1 MRTMG
6 VRNKPFFILLMSFLL
21 ILGSMPLANRPAA
34 AAATAFSN
42 VTMNTSNPA
51 MYDKYEMTFNLS
63 STYTNPFNPDEVSVN
78 ATITTPSGTVESVPG
93 FYKSNSSPNWA
104 IRYSP
109 RQAGVHS
116 VVLSVTDASGTGT
129 SSTYTFTAGGPGSNR
144 GFMTAQGD
152 RFVDSFGS
160 QLTLLGTNFAWNN
173 TSDSTAVTTEIP
185 NLLPAKM
192 NFLRVWYS
200 CWWSSIAPEWGP
212 ITANEAGL
220 TINYAGIGKYQ
231 LDNQAR
237 MDQMLDTAAANGVYI
252 MLTMNSFG
260 DMYYQWN
267 VNAYNQANGGP
278 STYSENN
285 ADFWTNPT
293 AISYQKKL
301 LRYMF
306 ARFGYS
312 RALGMLEYWNE
323 SDNRVDTSAATRA
336 SWHATMDNYWKSL
349 DFYHHPTTTSFAWKD
364 HAGSGQQ
371 SWETLTTLSA
381 TNVHRYDSSAN
392 VVDAW
397 EQQIDNL
404 HALASG
410 KPAFI
415 GEVGKADTDQT
426 TDPTID
432 EYMHNALWGPIFR
445 AGAAGGSLWWTF
457 ETGFA
462 LPASFKAIYTQLAN
476 FIQPEEDHLINM
488 PFVDYGLQ
496 SNNTKIGGFKD
507 NSRAYL
513 WINDTQ
519 ANHTVTSPITVS
531 GMSFTIPM
539 PNNYYNVTYY
549 NTYTGTYGSTSSVQ
563 ATGGNLVLNNVPAF
577 SRDIAVKIE
586 CEGCNAPD
594 TTAPTA
600 PTNVVSP
607 SKTDTTVTLSWS
619 PSTDNV
625 RVTDYDVYRGSAKIG
640 STGGATT
647 YTATGLTANTAYSFT
662 VKAKDNAGNES
673 AASSALNVTTNPPDT
688 TAPTA
693 PSGLASPS
701 RLDLSVTL
709 SWTAST
715 DNVGVTA
722 YDIYRNGSLAGT
734 VSGTQT
740 SYTDTGLSPSTTYSY
755 YVKARDARN
764 NTSAASGTISVTT
777 LAPIPVNKLQNAGF
791 DTSNSN
797 NKPDQWV
804 CENDYFCYRDTT
816 VKRSGTAS
824 MKMTGDSGP
833 WLAFYQDA
841 AATAGTAYTFDG
853 YYNAAANNGTTIEFR
868 LRFLDAS
875 NTILQDNLLYTH
887 TGTNTGFANING
899 TRTAPANTAKA
910 RVYIY
915 MKDLRGSLYF
925 DDFSLTDGSGGSG
938 TPDTTAPTAPT
949 NLTSPSKTATTVDL
963 SWTASTDDVG
973 VTGYDIYRGTT
984 LIGTTTG
991 ATTYQATG
999 LNAGTA
1005 YSFTVKAKDAAG
1017 NVSAASSAL
1026 NVTTNAAADTSAPT
1040 APTGLTSPSKTQT
1053 AVNLSWTA
1061 STDNV
1066 GVTGYDIYQGTFL
1079 IGSTSGATTFQATGL
1094 TAGTAYGFTVKAK
1107 DAAGNVSA
1115 ASSTLNVTTD
1125 AASGGSGNLLANAGF
1140 ETDNGSSRPASWTYE
1155 QDYYV
1160 SRNTST
1166 YRSGSSSIRINGDSG
1181 PWFGWY
1187 QDVAATAGNSYTF
1200 DGYVN
1205 ITANNGSTLQFKVQ
1219 FFDASGSMLADNT
1232 ITTYSGTTTS
1242 GWVNVHGSYTAPA
1255 NTAKVRV
1262 YTYFKDMRGTFFFD
1276 DYSLTSN

>member
-1 MRTMG
+1 MRNMG
-6 VRNKPFFILLMSFLL
+6 VRSKPFFILFMSFLL
-21 ILGSMPLANRPAA
+21 ALGSLPLANRSVS
-34 AAATAFSN
+34 AATSFSN
-42 VTMNTSNPA
+42 VSLNTTTPA
-51 MYDKYEMTFNLS
+51 LYDKFEMTFNLS
-63 STYTNPFNPDEVSVN
+63 STYTNPFNPDEVNVT
-78 ATITTPSGTVESVPG
+78 ATFTTPSGAVESVPG
-93 FYKSNSSPNWA
+93 FYRSDSSPKWA
-104 IRYSP
+104 VRYSP

-129 SSTYTFTAGGPGSNR
+129 SSSYTFTAGGAGSNR

-152 RFVDSFGS
+152 RFVDSYGS

-173 TSDSTAVTTEIP
+173 TQDSTAVTTEIP

-200 CWWSSIAPEWGP
+200 CWWSSFAPEWGP

-220 TINYAGIGKYQ
+220 SINYAGIGKYQ

-285 ADFWTNPT
+285 TDFWTNPT
-293 AISYQKKL
+293 SIAYQKKL

-323 SDNRVDTSAATRA
+323 SDNRVDTSAANRA
-336 SWHATMDNYWKSL
+336 SWHAAMDNYWKSL
-349 DFYHHPTTTSFAWKD
+349 DFYHHPTTTSYAWKD

-371 SWETLTTLSA
+371 TWETLTTLTA
-381 TNVHRYDSSAN
+381 TNVHRYDTSAN
-392 VVDAW
+392 VVDVW

-404 HALASG
+404 HTLAPG

-415 GEVGKADTDQT
+415 GEVGKEHTDQT

-432 EYMHNALWGPIFR
+432 EYMHNSLWGPIFR
-445 AGAAGGSLWWTF
+445 AGAAGGSLWWIF
-457 ETGFA
+457 ESGFA
-462 LPASFKAIYTQLAN
+462 LPSNFKAIYTRLAN
-476 FIQPEEDHLINM
+476 FMQPEEDHLINM

-496 SNNTKIGGFKD
+496 SNSTKIGGYKD

-519 ANHTVTSPITVS
+519 ANHTVTNPRTVS

-539 PNNYYNVTYY
+539 PNNYYNVSYY
-549 NTYTGTYGSTSSVQ
+549 NTYTGTYGATSSVQ
-563 ATGGNLVLNNVPAF
+563 ATGGNLVLSNVPSF

-586 CEGCNAPD
+586 CEGCNTPD

-600 PTNVVSP
+600 PTNLTSP
-607 SKTDTTVTLSWS
+607 SKTDTTVNLSWS
-619 PSTDNV
+619 PATDNV
-625 RVTDYDVYRGSAKIG
+625 RVTDYDVYRGSTKIG

-647 YTATGLTANTAYSFT
+647 YAATGLTANTAYSFT
-662 VKAKDNAGNES
+662 VKAKDNAGNVS

-693 PSGLASPS
+693 PSGLTSPS
-701 RLDLSVTL
+701 RLDISVNL

-715 DNVGVTA
+715 DNVGVSA

-734 VSGTQT
+734 VSGTST
-740 SYTDTGLSPSTTYSY
+740 TYTDTGLTALTTYSY

-804 CENDYFCYRDTT
+804 CENDYFCYRDTA
-816 VKRSGTAS
+816 VKRNGTAS
-824 MKMTGDSGP
+824 MKMTGDTGP
-833 WLAFYQDA
+833 WLAFYQDVNA
-841 AATAGTAYTFDG
+841 SAGTAYTFDG
-853 YYNAAANNGTTIEFR
+853 YYNAAANSGTTIEFK

-875 NTILQDNLLYTH
+875 NNVLQDNLLYTH
-887 TGTNTGFANING
+887 TGTNSGFANVNG

-925 DDFSLTDGSGGSG
+925 DDFSLTDGTGG
-938 TPDTTAPTAPT
+938 PADTT
-949 NLTSPSKTATTVDL
+949 
-963 SWTASTDDVG
+963 
-973 VTGYDIYRGTT
+973 
-984 LIGTTTG
+984 
-991 ATTYQATG
+991 
-999 LNAGTA
+999 
-1005 YSFTVKAKDAAG
+1005 
-1017 NVSAASSAL
+1017 
-1026 NVTTNAAADTSAPT
+1026 APT
-1040 APTGLTSPSKTQT
+1040 APTGLTSPSKTAT
-1053 AVNLSWTA
+1053 TVNLSWTA

-1066 GVTGYDIYQGTFL
+1066 GVTGYDIYQGAAL
-1079 IGSTSGATTFQATGL
+1079 IGSTTGATTYQATGL
-1094 TAGTAYGFTVKAK
+1094 TANTAYSFTVKAKDAAGNVSSASSALNVTTNAAADTTAPTAPMGLTSPSKTATTVNLSWTASTDNVGVTGYDIYQGAALIGSTTGATTYQATGLTANTAYSFTVKAK

-1115 ASSTLNVTTD
+1115 ASTALNVTTD
-1125 AASGGSGNLLANAGF
+1125 ASSGGSGNLLTNAGF
-1140 ETDNGSSRPASWTYE
+1140 ETDNGSNRPSSWIYE

-1166 YRSGSSSIRINGDSG
+1166 YRSGSASIRINGDSG

-1187 QDVAATAGNSYTF
+1187 QDVNATAGSSYTF

-1219 FFDASGSMLADNT
+1219 FLDASGTILADNT
-1232 ITTYSGTTTS
+1232 ITTFNGTTTS
-1242 GWVNVHGSYTAPA
+1242 GFVNVHGTYTAPA